1 MASRKVDIQISTKA
15 DTTGAKTTTDAID
28 KMVDKVDEAEVAVED
43 LSQAVDKLDGK
54 LEETSSN
61 SSANPMIDGSQLRV
75 VTEAI
80 EETVVAVD
88 TQTVA
93 VEELAEA
100 TGDLE
105 QQEADL
111 AAARK
116 KATERRVEQYVKEEQ
131 AEIAAQKA
139 AQDSVKLRIAAGAAL
154 AASARQVSA
163 LTLDVIRQYKELGV
177 ELGTFE
183 SIGLEFADFLTS
195 PFDYV
200 TDAFTDY
207 KADLVALKESQLE
220 VIRQEALYQETIAK
234 RDKLLAEA
242 SSKRV
247 SNYLAA
253 EKTAIDAQTTAY
265 ERQMRVVKSL
275 ADLEEARAKSADAMA
290 IASGADPAAV
300 AAAAAARQGA
310 AAGATEDQRILDAEQ
325 KLQAA
330 QRSYEAAVSALAR
343 GQTGTRDEIEALSTA
358 AQEAQAAV
366 GDAVAEVETVRTEA
380 EAAKAAIASEAVTQQ
395 LEVVA
400 SAKTSLTEAAET
412 AKATLETEAA
422 EQGRELTEGGKE
434 SLKILTEALKDGV
447 VTPEEMGAIRDA
459 IQQVKNSR
467 DAADAEIRKSFGE
480 LEKANNAAL
489 ASQKMITQRL
499 HQQALQLERIQSQIR
514 SGN

>member
-1 MASRKVDIQISTKA
+1 MASRKVDIQISTRA

-28 KMVDKVDEAEVAVED
+28 KMVDKVDDAEAAVED
-43 LSQAVDKLDGK
+43 LSQAVDKLDGN
-54 LEETSSN
+54 LQETADN
-61 SSANPMIDGSQLRV
+61 SGANPMIDGSQLRAV
-75 VTEAI
+75 IEDV
-80 EETVVAVD
+80 EETAAAVD

-93 VEELAEA
+93 VEELTEA

-116 KATERRVEQYVKEEQ
+116 KASERRVEELAKE
-131 AEIAAQKA
+131 EIAAKKA
-139 AQDSVKLRIAAGAAL
+139 QQSEIANAAARIAAYEML
-154 AASARQVSA
+154 RRASTDIAQR
-163 LTLDVIRQYKELGV
+163 TIEVIAQYRELGV
-177 ELGTFE
+177 EIGNFE
-183 SIGLEFADFLTS
+183 SIGMEFAEFLSS

-220 VIRQEALYQETIAK
+220 VIRQESLYQETIAK

-275 ADLEEARAKSADAMA
+275 ADLEEARAKSADAVA
-290 IASGADPAAV
+290 IANGADPAAV
-300 AAAAAARQGA
+300 AAAAAARQGS
-310 AAGATEDQRILDAEQ
+310 AAGASQDQRVLDAEQ
-325 KLQAA
+325 KLETA
-330 QRSYEAAVSALAR
+330 QRSYEAAVSALAL
-343 GQTGTRDEIEALSTA
+343 GQTGTRDEIEQLSNA

-366 GDAVAEVETVRTEA
+366 GDAIAEVETVRTEA
-380 EAAKAAIASEAVTQQ
+380 EAAKGAIASEAVTQQ

-400 SAKTSLTEAAET
+400 SATASLTEAAET

-422 EQGRELTEGGKE
+422 EQGRTLSAGGKE
-434 SLKILTEALKDGV
+434 ALKILTDALKDGV
-447 VTPEEMGAIRDA
+447 VTPEEMTAVTTA

-467 DAADAEIRKSFGE
+467 DAADAEIKKSFGE

-489 ASQKMITQRL
+489 ASQKMITERL
-499 HQQALQLERIQSQIR
+499 HQQALQFERIQSQIR

>member
-28 KMVDKVDEAEVAVED
+28 KMVDKVDDAEAAVED
-43 LSQAVDKLDGK
+43 LSQAVDKLDGN
-54 LEETSSN
+54 LQETASN
-61 SSANPMIDGSQLRV
+61 SGANPMIDGSQLRAV
-75 VTEAI
+75 IEDV
-80 EETVVAVD
+80 EETAAAVD

-93 VEELAEA
+93 VEELTEA

-116 KATERRVEQYVKEEQ
+116 KASERRVEEQ
-131 AEIAAQKA
+131 AKELKAEKEAQQA
-139 AQDSVKLRIAAGAAL
+139 AQDSARLRLAAGAAL
-154 AASARQVSA
+154 TASARQVAA
-163 LTLDVIRQYKELGV
+163 LTLDVIRQYKDLGV
-177 ELGTFE
+177 EMRGFE

-200 TDAFTDY
+200 VDAFTDY

-220 VIRQEALYQETIAK
+220 VIRQESLYQETIAK

-275 ADLEEARAKSADAMA
+275 ADLEEARAKSADAVA
-290 IASGADPAAV
+290 IANGSDPAAV

-310 AAGATEDQRILDAEQ
+310 AAGASQDQRVLDAEQ
-325 KLQAA
+325 KLETA
-330 QRSYEAAVSALAR
+330 QRSYEAAVSALAL
-343 GQTGTRDEIEALSTA
+343 GQTGTRDEIEQLSNA

-366 GDAVAEVETVRTEA
+366 GDAIAEVETVRTEA
-380 EAAKAAIASEAVTQQ
+380 EAAKGAIASEAVTQQ

-400 SAKTSLTEAAET
+400 SATASLTEAAET

-422 EQGRELTEGGKE
+422 EQGRTLSAGGKE
-434 SLKILTEALKDGV
+434 ALKILTDALKDGV
-447 VTPEEMGAIRDA
+447 VTPEEMTAVATA

-467 DAADAEIRKSFGE
+467 DAADAEIKKSFGE

-489 ASQKMITQRL
+489 ASQKMITERL
-499 HQQALQLERIQSQIR
+499 HQQALQFERIQSQIR

>member
-15 DTTGAKTTTDAID
+15 DTTGAK
-28 KMVDKVDEAEVAVED
+28 
-43 LSQAVDKLDGK
+43 QAV
-54 LEETSSN
+54 
-61 SSANPMIDGSQLRV
+61 AAIGS
-75 VTEAI
+75 I
-80 EETVVAVD
+80 
-88 TQTVA
+88 
-93 VEELAEA
+93 
-100 TGDLE
+100 E
-105 QQEADL
+105 QQQEDL
-111 AAARK
+111 AAAQK
-116 KATERRVEQYVKEEQ
+116 KASERRVEQQVKELE
-131 AEIAAQKA
+131 AEKVAQQA
-139 AQDSVKLRIAAGAAL
+139 AQDSARLRLAAGAAL
-154 AASARQVSA
+154 AASARQVAA
-163 LTLDVIRQYKELGV
+163 LTVDVIRQYKELGV
-177 ELGTFE
+177 ELRGFE

-195 PFDYV
+195 PFEFV

-265 ERQMRVVKSL
+265 ERQMRVVKAL
-275 ADLEEARAKSADAMA
+275 ADLEEARAKSADAVA
-290 IASGADPAAV
+290 IANGADPAAV

-310 AAGATEDQRILDAEQ
+310 AAGAVEDQRILDAEQ

-330 QRSYEAAVSALAR
+330 QRSYEAAVSALAQ

-366 GDAVAEVETVRTEA
+366 ADSIAEVETVRTEA
-380 EAAKAAIASEAVTQQ
+380 EAAKGAIASEAVTQQ

-459 IQQVKNSR
+459 INQVKNSR

-489 ASQKMITQRL
+489 ASQKMITERL
-499 HQQALQLERIQSQIR
+499 HQQAMQFERIQSQIR